1 MSLKDNALIVSISV
15 GKPQM
20 TKTDSKATQDAEQA
34 NNAHNAGKYTKD
46 LFPKHLIAP
55 IKALETS
62 ARYYVECTTYPWRR
76 GEYLLPTT
84 RFMDFADR
92 MAKFELEFNQ
102 LVTGFMQNFV
112 NVLDEARR
120 QQGDLFDEND
130 YPDVSDIRNRFTF
143 GVNYLPVPEY
153 GDFRVDLQEEEKQLL
168 KEQVE
173 AQHNEAMEEMM
184 RKPLERLREVVA
196 KLNEVCKK
204 DDRVTI
210 NKRTGEPESKPP
222 IFRDSV
228 VDNIKREIDLLYDFA
243 EVMPSDIQQLNSDV
257 ANVLREPELLRN
269 DEGARKDVAQ
279 NTDALLEQINNM
291 LEM

>member
-1 MSLKDNALIVSISV
+1 MSLKDHALIVSVSV

-20 TKTDSKATQDAEQA
+20 TKTDMKATIDAEQA

-62 ARYYVECTTYPWRR
+62 ARYYLECTTYPWRR

-102 LVTGFMQNFV
+102 LVTSFMQNFV
-112 NVLDEARR
+112 NVLDEAKQ
-120 QQGDLFDEND
+120 QQGDLFDAGD
-130 YPDVSDIRNRFTF
+130 YPDVTDIRNRFTF
-143 GVNYLPVPEY
+143 GVKYTPVPDF
-153 GDFRVDLQEEEKQLL
+153 GDFRVDLQEEEIALL

-173 AQHNEAMEEMM
+173 AQAKSAMDDLL
-184 RKPLERLREVVA
+184 KVPLERLRDVVSR
-196 KLNEVCKK
+196 LNEVCKK
-204 DDRVTI
+204 EDRVTI
-210 NKRTGEPESKPP
+210 NKRTGAPESKPP

-228 VDNIKREIDLLYDFA
+228 VDNIQREIDLLCDFA
-243 EVMPSDIQQLNSDV
+243 KVMPAEVQQLNSDV
-257 ANVLREPELLRN
+257 AHALREPELLRN
-269 DEGARKDVAQ
+269 DEGVRKDVAE
-279 NTDALLEQINNM
+279 NTDALLNKINSM
-291 LEM
+291 LEI